1 MRGDFEEYR
10 VKRGRDEEDS
20 SEYQQSTVPSILG
33 LGHEWIWQL
42 NVFFRFLFILHL
54 FLLHL
59 PLLPLLTVNSLIV
72 RPIAVLFP
80 S

>member
-1 MRGDFEEYR
+1 M
-10 VKRGRDEEDS
+10 KRERDEEDS

-42 NVFFRFLFILHL
+42 NVFFLVSSLPSSPSSY
-54 FLLHL
+54 L
-59 PLLPLLTVNSLIV
+59 PLSPLLTVNPLIV
-72 RPIAVLFP
+72 RPTAVLFP

>member
-20 SEYQQSTVPSILG
+20 SEYQQSSVPSILG

-42 NVFFRFLFILHL
+42 NVFFPVSSLFSTYFLSSSS
-54 FLLHL
+54 
-59 PLLPLLTVNSLIV
+59 PSLD
-72 RPIAVLFP
+72 R
-80 S
+80 

>member
-42 NVFFRFLFILHL
+42 NVFFPVSSLFSTFLF
-54 FLLHL
+54 
-59 PLLPLLTVNSLIV
+59 SL
-72 RPIAVLFP
+72 

>member
-42 NVFFRFLFILHL
+42 NVFFR
-54 FLLHL
+54 
-59 PLLPLLTVNSLIV
+59 
-72 RPIAVLFP
+72 LFP
-80 S
+80 FPLYSPPISSPSSSSPSLDR